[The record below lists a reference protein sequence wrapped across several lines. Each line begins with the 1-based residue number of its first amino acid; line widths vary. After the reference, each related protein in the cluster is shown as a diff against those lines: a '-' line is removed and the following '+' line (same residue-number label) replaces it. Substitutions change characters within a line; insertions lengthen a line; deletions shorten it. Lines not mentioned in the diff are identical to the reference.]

1 MILLNFFYTV
11 GKLETESP
19 PSFFLRPQLALG
31 NTTVLVVPCLFI
43 TSPHLISHQ
52 SFPVIGA
59 SVPPF
64 AP

>member
-1 MILLNFFYTV
+1 MILLIFFYTV
-11 GKLETESP
+11 GKLEAGIAP
-19 PSFFLRPQLALG
+19 LFLRPQLALG

-43 TSPHLISHQ
+43 TSPHLTSHQ
-52 SFPVIGA
+52 SFPVIGV